1 MLSKKNS
8 LECMIIS
15 PKIFRDNRGLFFEK
29 YNQKYYKKLGITH
42 KFVQD
47 NISQS
52 KKNVLRGL
60 HFQKKFPQGKL
71 IKVLKGKIFD
81 VTVDLRKSKP
91 TFGNYYT
98 FTLSDNNHE
107 LLWVPPGFA
116 HGFCV
121 LSKNA
126 IVEYKCTDFY
136 KFSDQF
142 TLKWNDEDLNINWPT
157 KKPVVSKKDIVGL
170 SLKYIISKKLYSK

>member
-1 MLSKKNS
+1 MHSKKKS

-15 PKIFRDNRGLFFEK
+15 PQIYSDNRGIFFEK
-29 YNQKYYKKLGITH
+29 YNQKYFKVLGITQ

-47 NISQS
+47 NVSQS

-81 VTVDLRKSKP
+81 VAVDLRKTKS
-91 TFGNYYT
+91 TFRNFYT
-98 FTLSDNNHE
+98 FTLSDKDHRS
-107 LLWVPPGFA
+107 LWVPPGFA

-121 LSKNA
+121 LSKSA
-126 IVEYKCTDFY
+126 IVEYKCTNFY
-136 KFSDQF
+136 RFNDQF
-142 TLKWNDEDLNINWPT
+142 TLKWDDEDLNINWPIRR
-157 KKPVVSKKDIVGL
+157 PIVSKKDKIGL
-170 SLKYIISKKLYSK
+170 SLKYIINKKLYL

>member
-1 MLSKKNS
+1 MSSTKKS
-8 LECMIIS
+8 LECLLIS
-15 PKIFRDNRGLFFEK
+15 PKIFKDNRGFFFEK
-29 YNQKYYKKLGITH
+29 YNQKYYKKLGITY

-47 NISQS
+47 NISHS

-91 TFGNYYT
+91 TFGNFYT
-98 FTLSDNNHE
+98 FTLSDNIHQ

-121 LSKNA
+121 LSEDA
-126 IVEYKCTDFY
+126 TVEYKCTDFY
-136 KFSDQF
+136 KSNDQF
-142 TLKWNDEDLNINWPT
+142 TLKWNDEDLNINWPIR
-157 KKPVVSKKDIVGL
+157 KP
-170 SLKYIISKKLYSK
+170 IISSKDKKNISFRDFKKLK

>member
-1 MLSKKNS
+1 MYSKKKS
-8 LECMIIS
+8 SECMIIS
-15 PKIFRDNRGLFFEK
+15 PQIYSDNRGIFFEK
-29 YNQKYYKKLGITH
+29 YNQKYFQKLGISY

-47 NISQS
+47 NVSQS

-81 VTVDLRKSKP
+81 VTVDLRKNKQ
-91 TFGNYYT
+91 TFGNFYT
-98 FTLSDNNHE
+98 FILSDKNHK

-121 LSKNA
+121 LSENA
-126 IVEYKCTDFY
+126 IVEYKCTNFY
-136 KFSDQF
+136 KFNDQF
-142 TLKWNDEDLNINWPT
+142 TLKWNDEDLDINWPI
-157 KKPVVSKKDIVGL
+157 KKPIISKKDKVGF
-170 SLKYIISKKLYSK
+170 SLKYIINKKLFSK